1 MSAALP
7 EHTRLILDGT
17 KIGWHLERVRA
28 WERGERIAPI
38 TIDMALTR
46 ACNYAC
52 NYCYA
57 TLQENDRKVI
67 TEPVIDRFLEDCA
80 EIGVKGIS
88 LVSDGESTVSPV
100 FEHTVVRGGEL
111 GLSMA
116 CGTNGYL
123 LTPAMLERILP
134 HMTYLR
140 INISAGERDRY
151 AEIMGVKHAYYDRVL
166 QNIRDAVRIKRER
179 GLRVTIGLQMVLMPQ
194 FGDQVLPLARLGR
207 ELGVD
212 YCIFKHC
219 SDNEDGDLK
228 VEYDGYA
235 ALHDTLREAEAM
247 STDSYQ
253 VSVKWSKIIAGQQR
267 SYQRC
272 YGPPFIL
279 QLSGSGLVAPCGML
293 FNERYKKFHIGNI
306 CDTPFREIWASDAYW
321 EVMNYLASPA
331 FNAQT
336 MCGTLC
342 LQHKVN
348 EALDAWR
355 RGEGTLEP
363 AAGATPPDHINF
375 I

>member
-17 KIGWHLERVRA
+17 KIAWHLERVQA

-46 ACNYAC
+46 ACNFAC
-52 NYCYA
+52 TYCYA
-57 TLQENDRKVI
+57 TLQENDRKTVN
-67 TEPVIDRFLEDCA
+67 EAVIDRFLEDCA

-88 LVSDGESTVSPV
+88 LVSDGESSVSPV
-100 FEHTVVRGGEL
+100 FEHTIVRGGEL

-116 CGTNGYL
+116 CGTNGFL
-123 LTPAMLERILP
+123 LVPEMLERILP

-140 INISAGERDRY
+140 INISAGEKDRY
-151 AEIMGVKHAYYDRVL
+151 AEIMGVKPSFYDRVL
-166 QNIRDAVRIKRER
+166 DNIRHMVRIKRER
-179 GLRVTIGLQMVLMPQ
+179 GLSVTIGLQMVLMPQ

-219 SDNEDGDLK
+219 SDNEDGDLQ

-235 ALHDTLREAEAM
+235 ALYDTLREAEAM

-253 VSVKWSKIIAGQQR
+253 VSVKWSKIEAGAER
-267 SYQRC
+267 GYQRC
-272 YGPPFIL
+272 YGPPFII

-306 CDTPFREIWASDAYW
+306 CDTSFKELWQGDAYW
-321 EVMNYLASPA
+321 EVMNYLASPE

-348 EALDAWR
+348 EALDAYR
-355 RGEGTLEP
+355 RGEIDLAVP
-363 AAGATPPDHINF
+363 DAQPPQHINF